1 MNLCIFVF
9 RASIEVDKV
18 SKGFAEIENVFSVI
32 CTNFADVSF
41 QNITH
46 EYTLFIKSGD
56 ALSPYAAQYL
66 NLNISQQA
74 PDMLYSDE
82 AMVFENR
89 TTLNFYKPDYSPE
102 LLLSMNY
109 FGNLLCVK
117 TSLLKKIDQLEST
130 TYENFLYEVVLK
142 TLPFCKKITHIDE
155 ILYSRNA
162 SKSNIRYQD
171 FYANFDQA
179 AGRKLLENYCRM
191 NHIDA
196 EVLDGRYHG
205 TYRLKYKIQGDPL
218 MSIIIPFKGMPKLLD
233 TCITSILE
241 KSTYKNFEIIGVDNG
256 SEDDETLGLMR
267 TLAQKDARVQFH
279 TLAVPFNYSFLNNE
293 AVKRFAKGEHIIF
306 LNNDTEVI
314 EPEWIEAMLEH
325 SQRPEV
331 GIVGAK
337 LLYPDHSIQHCGI
350 ILGRLVL
357 HAHRQ
362 LPDKQPGYFYFPHV
376 VRNYHALT
384 FACAMMKADL
394 FKKVGGLN
402 EHLKIA
408 CNDVDICARVSELGY
423 YNVYTPYAV
432 LYHYESKSR
441 GMDDTSEKIMLA
453 SWERELAAQST
464 PSLFLRDSF
473 YNKHLTQ
480 YEDDFSEGFEEN
492 IQGFMLLCFFR
503 LKRRIRELGLK
514 HVLSLIF
521 KRLRER
527 KSAT

>member
-1 MNLCIFVF
+1 MNIC
-9 RASIEVDKV
+9 A
-18 SKGFAEIENVFSVI
+18 VI
-32 CTNFADVSF
+32 CGNSLEHERTMLSLKNFNSLSIIHFSDLEKFDFRS
-41 QNITH
+41 IKSD
-46 EYTLFIKSGD
+46 YTFFIKNGD
-56 ALSPYAAQYL
+56 VLSKCAAQYL
-66 NLNISQQA
+66 ELNLSCKEA
-74 PDMLYSDE
+74 DMLYSDE
-82 AMVFENR
+82 AMVFKNR

-102 LLLSMNY
+102 LLFSMNY

-117 TSLLKKIDQLEST
+117 TSLLKKIDKIESA

-142 TLPFCKKITHIDE
+142 TLPFCKKITHIDAV
-155 ILYSRNA
+155 LYYRNS
-162 SKSNIRYQD
+162 SKSKCSYQD
-171 FYANFDQA
+171 FYIDFDQA
-179 AGRKLLENYCRM
+179 AGRGLLENYCRM

-218 MSIIIPFKGMPKLLD
+218 ISIIIPFKDKPELLK

-241 KSTYKNFEIIGVDNG
+241 KSTYKNFEIIGIDNNSTEKAIFSLMKHFEEMDSRIRFYKVD
-256 SEDDETLGLMR
+256 SS
-267 TLAQKDARVQFH
+267 
-279 TLAVPFNYSFLNNE
+279 FNYSFINNI
-293 AVKRFAKGEHIIF
+293 AVNQFAKGEHLLF

-314 EPEWIEAMLEH
+314 APDWMEAMLEH
-325 SQRPEV
+325 SQRAEV

-337 LLYPDHSIQHCGI
+337 LLYSDRSIQHCGM
-350 ILGRLVL
+350 ILARSVT
-357 HAHRQ
+357 HVHRQ
-362 LPDKQPGYFYFPHV
+362 LPEDQSGYFYFPHV

-408 CNDVDICARVSELGY
+408 CNDVDICARVSALGY

-453 SWERELAAQST
+453 SWERELAAQNT

-503 LKRRIRELGLK
+503 LKRRIRELGFK
-514 HVLSLIF
+514 KVLNLIF
-521 KRLRER
+521 KRLRV
-527 KSAT
+527 